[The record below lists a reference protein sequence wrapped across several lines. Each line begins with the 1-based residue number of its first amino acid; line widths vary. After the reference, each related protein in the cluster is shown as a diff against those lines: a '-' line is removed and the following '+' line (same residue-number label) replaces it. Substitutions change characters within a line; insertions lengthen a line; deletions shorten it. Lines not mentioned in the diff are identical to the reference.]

1 MAEKNYAFKTRTRS
15 RPTGDAS
22 GLTRERRSPARGALG
37 CGALGLGDSL
47 AQGSWRSR
55 TQPEEVDT
63 TCPGPGGQGR
73 RQPWVPTDQQW
84 PCPAARPLT
93 CSPGRPDELGAERAQ
108 QGRAWTG
115 GPGARAPGEGT
126 PTLVVQPLQAGQ
138 VAQHRHAVAVGVG
151 PAARV
156 LGQPQHAQVR
166 QALQVAQ
173 LGQAGDAVAPQVQ
186 LAQLPAP
193 AHGLQGRHAVDAAET
208 RGAPVCT
215 TPRSRETE
223 ARGLRVRV
231 APSPAVQARARAGR
245 AARAPARR
253 PRKAQRTNRAAS
265 RLIRKGSHGS
275 CAGPGPV
282 PEPSELPTGG
292 PPCGV

>member
-1 MAEKNYAFKTRTRS
+1 MPRGHGGVALNQKRWTPRAQGREGRGAGSPGSPQTS
-15 RPTGDAS
+15 S
-22 GLTRERRSPARGALG
+22 GPAR
-37 CGALGLGDSL
+37 
-47 AQGSWRSR
+47 
-55 TQPEEVDT
+55 P
-63 TCPGPGGQGR
+63 PGPSRARQG
-73 RQPWVPTDQQW
+73 
-84 PCPAARPLT
+84 ARTSLEQ
-93 CSPGRPDELGAERAQ
+93 SALSRAGR
-108 QGRAWTG
+108 

-193 AHGLQGRHAVDAAET
+193 AHGLQARHAVDAAET

>member
-108 QGRAWTG
+108 QGREWTG
-115 GPGARAPGEGT
+115 GPGARGGDAYPGC
-126 PTLVVQPLQAGQ
+126 
-138 VAQHRHAVAVGVG
+138 
-151 PAARV
+151 PAA
-156 LGQPQHAQVR
+156 
-166 QALQVAQ
+166 
-173 LGQAGDAVAPQVQ
+173 AG
-186 LAQLPAP
+186 
-193 AHGLQGRHAVDAAET
+193 
-208 RGAPVCT
+208 GAGC
-215 TPRSRETE
+215 
-223 ARGLRVRV
+223 A
-231 APSPAVQARARAGR
+231 APSCGSGGGRARSTGSRPATARAGAAGPAGG
-245 AARAPARR
+245 AARPGWGCSCPAGTARSAAGTSSRAP
-253 PRKAQRTNRAAS
+253 
-265 RLIRKGSHGS
+265 GSTR
-275 CAGPGPV
+275 C
-282 PEPSELPTGG
+282 
-292 PPCGV
+292 